1 MKRTALLIVVITI
14 LSKFVGFGREMVL
27 AYFYGASSVSD
38 AYLISMTIPTTIFAF
53 ISGAI
58 ASVFIPMYT
67 QIEAELGVKEA
78 DKYTNNL
85 VNILLLIC
93 TVLILFGLIFTEQLV
108 KVFALGFEGE
118 ILDLAVS
125 FTRVSLLGIYF
136 SALNTVF
143 NAFLQVKGNFAA
155 PAAIGFP
162 YNFCIIISI
171 ILSAKGNLIILAFG
185 LFFAAVAQFL
195 FLLPFIGQKEFTY
208 RATINFADP
217 HIKEMLY
224 LALPVL
230 IGVAVNDINAIV
242 DKTMASQIY
251 EGGISVLNYALRLNG
266 FVQGIVVLSI
276 AVAMYPLISKM
287 AAEDNISGL
296 KKTLSEAITG
306 IGLLVIPCT
315 VGAMVL
321 AEPIIALLFGRG
333 AFDEQAIVM
342 TASALFFYA
351 IGMIGIGLRQ
361 VLSRS
366 FYALQDTKTP
376 MINAAIGMVLNVTL
390 NIILSRF
397 LGIGG
402 LALATSISAMIMSIL
417 LVANLRHKIGAL
429 GFKKITLSFIKILFA
444 SVVMGVIARGCFS
457 YLTITLSQNLSLL
470 AAMAVGAL
478 SYFVIIYFMKIED
491 VDAVVKAVREKIGET
506 IG

>member
-1 MKRTALLIVVITI
+1 
-14 LSKFVGFGREMVL
+14 
-27 AYFYGASSVSD
+27 
-38 AYLISMTIPTTIFAF
+38 
-53 ISGAI
+53 
-58 ASVFIPMYT
+58 
-67 QIEAELGVKEA
+67 
-78 DKYTNNL
+78 
-85 VNILLLIC
+85 
-93 TVLILFGLIFTEQLV
+93 
-108 KVFALGFEGE
+108 
-118 ILDLAVS
+118 
-125 FTRVSLLGIYF
+125 
-136 SALNTVF
+136 
-143 NAFLQVKGNFAA
+143 
-155 PAAIGFP
+155 
-162 YNFCIIISI
+162 
-171 ILSAKGNLIILAFG
+171 
-185 LFFAAVAQFL
+185 
-195 FLLPFIGQKEFTY
+195 
-208 RATINFADP
+208 
-217 HIKEMLY
+217 
-224 LALPVL
+224 
-230 IGVAVNDINAIV
+230 
-242 DKTMASQIY
+242 SQIY

>member
-1 MKRTALLIVVITI
+1 
-14 LSKFVGFGREMVL
+14 
-27 AYFYGASSVSD
+27 
-38 AYLISMTIPTTIFAF
+38 
-53 ISGAI
+53 
-58 ASVFIPMYT
+58 
-67 QIEAELGVKEA
+67 
-78 DKYTNNL
+78 
-85 VNILLLIC
+85 
-93 TVLILFGLIFTEQLV
+93 
-108 KVFALGFEGE
+108 
-118 ILDLAVS
+118 
-125 FTRVSLLGIYF
+125 
-136 SALNTVF
+136 
-143 NAFLQVKGNFAA
+143 
-155 PAAIGFP
+155 
-162 YNFCIIISI
+162 
-171 ILSAKGNLIILAFG
+171 GNLTILAFG
-185 LFFAAVAQFL
+185 LFFASVAQFL

-208 RATINFADP
+208 RATINFKDP

>member
-1 MKRTALLIVVITI
+1 MHIEANSPAYSSHHN

-38 AYLISMTIPTTIFAF
+38 AYLISMTIPTTIFCLYLGCL
-53 ISGAI
+53 S

-185 LFFAAVAQFL
+185 LFFCRGGTVSFSATF
-195 FLLPFIGQKEFTY
+195 Y
-208 RATINFADP
+208 RP
-217 HIKEMLY
+217 ERVY
-224 LALPVL
+224 L
-230 IGVAVNDINAIV
+230 
-242 DKTMASQIY
+242 
-251 EGGISVLNYALRLNG
+251 
-266 FVQGIVVLSI
+266 QG
-276 AVAMYPLISKM
+276 Y
-287 AAEDNISGL
+287 
-296 KKTLSEAITG
+296 
-306 IGLLVIPCT
+306 
-315 VGAMVL
+315 
-321 AEPIIALLFGRG
+321 
-333 AFDEQAIVM
+333 
-342 TASALFFYA
+342 
-351 IGMIGIGLRQ
+351 
-361 VLSRS
+361 
-366 FYALQDTKTP
+366 
-376 MINAAIGMVLNVTL
+376 
-390 NIILSRF
+390 
-397 LGIGG
+397 
-402 LALATSISAMIMSIL
+402 
-417 LVANLRHKIGAL
+417 H
-429 GFKKITLSFIKILFA
+429 
-444 SVVMGVIARGCFS
+444 
-457 YLTITLSQNLSLL
+457 
-470 AAMAVGAL
+470 
-478 SYFVIIYFMKIED
+478 
-491 VDAVVKAVREKIGET
+491 
-506 IG
+506 